1 MLCFLHL
8 EKRKAI
14 DGLVM
19 KFKMKVFK
27 DHGDEI
33 ALSDPDKEFD
43 SIDRAEP
50 PKKTPSE
57 NYARVGN
64 RAFLHVRFRI
74 LKLAVIALFFKL
86 SNLLLFVIMT
96 LNPTLSLPS

>member
-1 MLCFLHL
+1 MLCFLNV

-19 KFKMKVFK
+19 KFKLTVFK
-27 DHGDEI
+27 DHGDEN

-43 SIDRAEP
+43 SIDRTESYE
-50 PKKTPSE
+50 KTPSE

-74 LKLAVIALFFKL
+74 LKLAVIVYFSSYQIFCFL
-86 SNLLLFVIMT
+86 
-96 LNPTLSLPS
+96 